1 MRQKCISMGP
11 EGQKQSQARPVL
23 LSVRSKAR
31 ERCLFTMNVG
41 GLEGQQ
47 ENSGTISFIRV
58 SQQGSL
64 KVLSS
69 MHLIHR
75 M

>member
-1 MRQKCISMGP
+1 
-11 EGQKQSQARPVL
+11 
-23 LSVRSKAR
+23 
-31 ERCLFTMNVG
+31 MNVG

-69 MHLIHR
+69 MHLQVSIIG
-75 M
+75 